1 MKKLLFFG
9 MLGAMTLTFSACS
22 SDDAVV
28 ENNPTFDGTN
38 VRADFAFN
46 IAKASQTRMNAT
58 NVQESGNFRGIEN
71 AFLFP
76 FKGEPKTGNLT
87 AFAKNYS
94 LGAIEGISATA
105 SSKVYPLSI
114 PVGTDNFL
122 FYAEATNNSEGNFKI
137 GLIDNNLDANLTD
150 VSKLYFNLHS
160 IYSDNETAIKADQ
173 KTLADYLTAIANAK
187 VSDDI
192 TWAGTV
198 EKAAT
203 DGNYQ
208 ILAQLYKNFTT
219 LYTNELRSG
228 SADNVK
234 RTVRDLYRSLTA
246 IVSQSGNTAI
256 TSIADAIVAAINLGT
271 DGVFAIES
279 GSEGTTELKYN
290 DTELAKFP
298 GKYFL
303 PDGAAMLKW
312 TGSAFEYDANPY
324 YAAGL
329 VGTTETNARV
339 GIAGYTYPAEII
351 YFDNSPLR
359 ASDEYKEVA
368 NYPVTVNT
376 WDGVDF
382 DWTAQKWT
390 DNAVKAST
398 RAVAMTNNVNY
409 GVALLESTLQI
420 ASGITSMD
428 DNRGAILK
436 RNNATTVAPTDE
448 TFTID
453 DKSFTL
459 KGILIGGQ
467 PARVGW
473 NLVSSENNRNQV
485 IYDTDLTFTEIKV
498 GTPSAANYTLA
509 LDNWTSADKQEDV
522 LVSIELVNNLKDA
535 NNNPVD
541 FYGKE
546 NLIPA
551 GGVFYLVTKLSL
563 ADAGTFKKATR
574 NGVTTYRVTNED
586 VARVFIQDYK
596 TKAKFTITADAL
608 KNAYNTVPDLR
619 ATMVTFGLSVDLTWE
634 PGLEFEANF

>member
-46 IAKASQTRMNAT
+46 IAKASQTRMSAT

-137 GLIDNNLDANLTD
+137 GLIDHNLKADLTD
-150 VSKLYFNLHS
+150 VSTLYFNLHS

-187 VSDDI
+187 VTDDI

-234 RTVRDLYRSLTA
+234 RTVRDLYRSVTA
-246 IVSQSGNTAI
+246 IVSQSGNTAV
-256 TSIADAIVAAINLGT
+256 TDIADAIVAAINLGT
-271 DGVFAIES
+271 DGVFDIES

-368 NYPVTVNT
+368 DYPKTVPT
-376 WDGVDF
+376 WDGTGF
-382 DWTAQKWT
+382 DWVAQKWT

-436 RNNATTVAPTDE
+436 RNNATTVAPEDE

-485 IYDTDLTFTEIKV
+485 IYDTDLTFTDIKV

-509 LDNWTSADKQEDV
+509 LDNWTSANKQEDV
-522 LVSIELVNNLKDA
+522 LVAIELVNNLKDA

-551 GGVFYLVTKLSL
+551 GGVFYLVTKLSIDN
-563 ADAGTFKKATR
+563 AKAWDPVVR
-574 NGVTTYRVTNED
+574 PNTYRVTNED
-586 VARVFIQDYK
+586 VARVFLQDYK

>member
-522 LVSIELVNNLKDA
+522 LVAIELVNNLKDA

>member
-58 NVQESGNFRGIEN
+58 NVQGSGNFRGIEN

-137 GLIDNNLDANLTD
+137 GLIDNNLDANLTNVGD
-150 VSKLYFNLHS
+150 LYFNLHS
-160 IYSDNETAIKADQ
+160 IYIDNEDDIKADQ

-187 VSDDI
+187 VTDDI

-234 RTVRDLYRSLTA
+234 RTVRDLYRSVTA
-246 IVSQSGNTAI
+246 IVSQSGNTTI
-256 TSIADAIVAAINLGT
+256 TGIADAIVAAINLGT

-279 GSEGTTELKYN
+279 GSEGTTELEYN
-290 DTELAKFP
+290 DDELAKFP

-339 GIAGYTYPAEII
+339 GIAGYAYPAEII

-368 NYPVTVNT
+368 DYPKTVAT
-376 WDGVDF
+376 WDGTGF
-382 DWTAQKWT
+382 DWEGQKWT
-390 DNAVKAST
+390 DKAVKAST
-398 RAVAMTNNVNY
+398 RAVAMQNNVNY

-420 ASGITSMD
+420 ASGIESMK

-436 RNNATTVAPTDE
+436 RNNATTTAPDDE

-453 DKSFTL
+453 NTSFTL

-473 NLVSSENNRNQV
+473 NLVSNENNRNQV
-485 IYDTDLTFTEIKV
+485 IYDTDLTFTDIKV

-509 LDNWTSADKQEDV
+509 LDNWTSATEQEDV
-522 LVSIELVNNLKDA
+522 LVAIELVNNIKDA
-535 NNNPVD
+535 DGKPVD

-551 GGVFYLVTKLSL
+551 GGVFYLVTKLSVEN
-563 ADAGTFKKATR
+563 AKAWDPVVR
-574 NGVTTYRVTNED
+574 PDTYRVTNED

>member
-173 KTLADYLTAIANAK
+173 KTLADYLTVIANAK

>member
-58 NVQESGNFRGIEN
+58 NVQENDNFRGIEN

-87 AFAKNYS
+87 AFAKNYN
-94 LGAIEGISATA
+94 LGAIEGIAEDA

-122 FYAEATNNSEGNFKI
+122 FYAEATDKSEGNFKI
-137 GLIDNNLDANLTD
+137 GLIDHNLKADLTD
-150 VSKLYFNLHS
+150 VSALYFNLHS
-160 IYSDNETAIKADQ
+160 IYSDNEDDIKADQ

-187 VSDDI
+187 VTDDI

-234 RTVRDLYRSLTA
+234 RTVRDLYRSVTA
-246 IVSQSGNTAI
+246 IVSQSGNTAV
-256 TSIADAIVAAINLGT
+256 TDIADAIVAAINLGT

-279 GSEGTTELKYN
+279 GSEGTTELEYN
-290 DTELAKFP
+290 DDELAKFP

-324 YAAGL
+324 YAAGM
-329 VGTTETNARV
+329 VGDVVTNANV
-339 GIAGYTYPAEII
+339 GINGYTYPAEII

-368 NYPVTVNT
+368 DYPKTVPT
-376 WDGVDF
+376 WDGTGF
-382 DWTAQKWT
+382 DWVAQKWT

-420 ASGITSMD
+420 ASGITSMA

-485 IYDTDLTFTEIKV
+485 IYDTDLTFTDIKV

-522 LVSIELVNNLKDA
+522 LVAIELVNNLKDA
-535 NNNPVD
+535 NGNPVD

-551 GGVFYLVTKLSL
+551 GGVFYLVTKLSIDN
-563 ADAGTFKKATR
+563 AKAWDPVVR
-574 NGVTTYRVTNED
+574 PNTYRVTNED
-586 VARVFIQDYK
+586 VARVFLQDYK

>member
-94 LGAIEGISATA
+94 LGAIEGITASA

-122 FYAEATNNSEGNFKI
+122 FYAEATDKSEGNFKI
-137 GLIDNNLDANLTD
+137 GLIDHNLKADLTD
-150 VSKLYFNLHS
+150 VSSLYFNLHS
-160 IYSDNETAIKADQ
+160 IYSDNKADIQ
-173 KTLADYLTAIANAK
+173 ADQETLADYLTAIANAK

-339 GIAGYTYPAEII
+339 GIAGYAYPAEII

-368 NYPVTVNT
+368 DYPKTVPT
-376 WDGVDF
+376 WDGTGF
-382 DWTAQKWT
+382 DWVEEKWT

-420 ASGITSMD
+420 ASGITSMA

-436 RNNATTVAPTDE
+436 RNNATVTAPEDE

-485 IYDTDLTFTEIKV
+485 IYDTDLTFTDIKV
-498 GTPSAANYTLA
+498 GNSSAPNYTLA

-522 LVSIELVNNLKDA
+522 LVAIELVNNLKDA

-551 GGVFYLVTKLSL
+551 GGVFYLVTKLSIDN
-563 ADAGTFKKATR
+563 AKAWDPVVR
-574 NGVTTYRVTNED
+574 PNTYRVTNED
-586 VARVFIQDYK
+586 VARVFLQDYK

>member
-58 NVQESGNFRGIEN
+58 NVQENDNFRGIEN
-71 AFLFP
+71 AYLFP

-87 AFAKNYS
+87 AFAKNYN
-94 LGAIEGISATA
+94 LGAIEGIAEDA

-122 FYAEATNNSEGNFKI
+122 FYAEATNKSEGNFKI
-137 GLIDNNLDANLTD
+137 GLIDHNLKADLTD
-150 VSKLYFNLHS
+150 VSALYFNLHS
-160 IYSDNETAIKADQ
+160 IYSDNEDDIKADQ

-187 VSDDI
+187 VTDDI

-234 RTVRDLYRSLTA
+234 RTVRDLYRSVTA
-246 IVSQSGNTAI
+246 IVSQSGNTAV
-256 TSIADAIVAAINLGT
+256 TDIADAIVAAINLGT

-290 DTELAKFP
+290 DDELAKFP

-324 YAAGL
+324 YAAGM
-329 VGTTETNARV
+329 VGDVVTNANV
-339 GIAGYTYPAEII
+339 GINGYTYPAEII

-368 NYPVTVNT
+368 DYPKTVPT
-376 WDGVDF
+376 WDGTGF
-382 DWTAQKWT
+382 DWVAQKWT

-420 ASGITSMD
+420 ASGITSMA

-485 IYDTDLTFTEIKV
+485 IYDTDLTFTDIKV

-522 LVSIELVNNLKDA
+522 LVAIELVNNLKDA
-535 NNNPVD
+535 NGNPVD

-551 GGVFYLVTKLSL
+551 GGVFYLVTKLSIDN
-563 ADAGTFKKATR
+563 AKAWDPVVR
-574 NGVTTYRVTNED
+574 PNTYRVTNED
-586 VARVFIQDYK
+586 VARVFLQDYK

>member
-1 MKKLLFFG
+1 M
-9 MLGAMTLTFSACS
+9 
-22 SDDAVV
+22 
-28 ENNPTFDGTN
+28 
-38 VRADFAFN
+38 
-46 IAKASQTRMNAT
+46 
-58 NVQESGNFRGIEN
+58 
-71 AFLFP
+71 
-76 FKGEPKTGNLT
+76 
-87 AFAKNYS
+87 YS
-94 LGAIEGISATA
+94 E
-105 SSKVYPLSI
+105 
-114 PVGTDNFL
+114 
-122 FYAEATNNSEGNFKI
+122 
-137 GLIDNNLDANLTD
+137 
-150 VSKLYFNLHS
+150 
-160 IYSDNETAIKADQ
+160 
-173 KTLADYLTAIANAK
+173 
-187 VSDDI
+187 
-192 TWAGTV
+192 
-198 EKAAT
+198 
-203 DGNYQ
+203 
-208 ILAQLYKNFTT
+208 
-219 LYTNELRSG
+219 
-228 SADNVK
+228 
-234 RTVRDLYRSLTA
+234 
-246 IVSQSGNTAI
+246 
-256 TSIADAIVAAINLGT
+256 
-271 DGVFAIES
+271 
-279 GSEGTTELKYN
+279 
-290 DTELAKFP
+290 
-298 GKYFL
+298 
-303 PDGAAMLKW
+303 
-312 TGSAFEYDANPY
+312 NPY
-324 YAAGL
+324 YAAGM
-329 VGTTETNARV
+329 VGDVVTNANV

-376 WDGVDF
+376 WDGVGF

-420 ASGITSMD
+420 ATGITSMD

-459 KGILIGGQ
+459 KGIIIGGQ

-522 LVSIELVNNLKDA
+522 LVAIELVNNLKDDKG
-535 NNNPVD
+535 NPVD

>member
-9 MLGAMTLTFSACS
+9 MMGAMTLTFTACS

-28 ENNPTFDGTN
+28 ENNPTFDGTS

-46 IAKASQTRMNAT
+46 IAKTAQTRMNAT

-76 FKGEPKTGNLT
+76 FKGVPATGNLT
-87 AFAKNYS
+87 AFAKNYA
-94 LGAIEGISATA
+94 LGAIEGITADA

-114 PVGTDNFL
+114 PVNTDNFL
-122 FYAEATNNSEGNFKI
+122 FYAEATDKSEGNFQIGKI
-137 GLIDNNLDANLTD
+137 DHNLKADLTD
-150 VSKLYFNLHS
+150 VSTLYFNLHS
-160 IYSDNETAIKADQ
+160 IYKDNEAAIKADQ
-173 KTLADYLTAIANAK
+173 KKLADYLTAIANAK
-187 VSDDI
+187 D
-192 TWAGTV
+192 WAGTV

-219 LYTNELRSG
+219 VYTNELRSG

-234 RTVRDLYRSLTA
+234 RTVRDLYRSITA
-246 IVSQSGNTAI
+246 IVEAATADGSDVK
-256 TSIADAIVAAINLGT
+256 TIAQAVETAINLGT
-271 DGVFAIES
+271 DGIFSIES
-279 GSEGTTELKYN
+279 GEKGTTELKYN
-290 DTELAKFP
+290 DTELAEFP

-303 PDGAAMLKW
+303 PEGAAMLEWKD
-312 TGSAFEYDANPY
+312 SKFQYAENPY
-324 YAAGL
+324 YAANGEGL
-329 VGTTETNARV
+329 TANV

-359 ASDEYKEVA
+359 ASDQYKEVA
-368 NYPVTVNT
+368 DYPKTVAT
-376 WDGVDF
+376 WDGTGF
-382 DWTAQKWT
+382 DWAGQQWT
-390 DNAVKAST
+390 DNVVKATT
-398 RAVAMTNNVNY
+398 RAVAMQNNVNY

-420 ASGITSMD
+420 TSGTTSMA

-436 RNNATTVAPTDE
+436 RNNTTATAPEDE
-448 TFTID
+448 VFTID

-467 PARVGW
+467 PQRVGW

-485 IYDTDLTFTEIKV
+485 VYDTDLTFTDIKV
-498 GTPSAANYTLA
+498 GNPSAANYTLA
-509 LDNWTSADKQEDV
+509 LDNWTSASKQEDV
-522 LVSIELVNNLKDA
+522 LVAIELVNNLKDSKG
-535 NNNPVD
+535 NPVD

-551 GGVFYLVTKLSL
+551 GGVFYLVTKLSVDN
-563 ADAGTFKKATR
+563 AKTGWTPATR
-574 NGVTTYRVTNED
+574 PDTYRVTNEN

-596 TKAKFTITADAL
+596 TVAKFTITPDAL

>member
-58 NVQESGNFRGIEN
+58 NVQENDNFRGIEN
-71 AFLFP
+71 AYLFP

-87 AFAKNYS
+87 AFAKNYN
-94 LGAIEGISATA
+94 LGAIEGIAEDA

-122 FYAEATNNSEGNFKI
+122 FYAEATNKSEGNFKI
-137 GLIDNNLDANLTD
+137 GLIDHNLKADLTD
-150 VSKLYFNLHS
+150 VSALYFNLHS
-160 IYSDNETAIKADQ
+160 IYSDKKADIQADQ

-187 VSDDI
+187 VTDDI

-234 RTVRDLYRSLTA
+234 RTVRDLYRSVTA
-246 IVSQSGNTAI
+246 IVSQSGNTAV
-256 TSIADAIVAAINLGT
+256 TDIADAIVAAINLGT

-290 DTELAKFP
+290 DDELAKFP

-324 YAAGL
+324 YAAGM
-329 VGTTETNARV
+329 VGDVVTNANV
-339 GIAGYTYPAEII
+339 GINGYTYPAEII

-368 NYPVTVNT
+368 DYPKTVAT
-376 WDGVDF
+376 WDGTGF
-382 DWTAQKWT
+382 DWEDQKWT

-420 ASGITSMD
+420 ASGITSMA

-485 IYDTDLTFTEIKV
+485 IYDTDLTFTDIKV

-522 LVSIELVNNLKDA
+522 LVAIELVNNLKDA
-535 NNNPVD
+535 NGNPVD

-551 GGVFYLVTKLSL
+551 GGVFYLVTKLSIDN
-563 ADAGTFKKATR
+563 AKAWDPVVR
-574 NGVTTYRVTNED
+574 PNTYRVTNED
-586 VARVFIQDYK
+586 VARVFLQDYK

>member
-9 MLGAMTLTFSACS
+9 MLSAMTLTFSACS

-87 AFAKNYS
+87 AFAKNYN
-94 LGAIEGISATA
+94 LGAIEGIAEDA

-137 GLIDNNLDANLTD
+137 GLIDNNLKADLTD
-150 VSKLYFNLHS
+150 VSALYFNLHS

-187 VSDDI
+187 VTDDI

-234 RTVRDLYRSLTA
+234 RTVRDLYRSVTA
-246 IVSQSGNTAI
+246 IVSQSGNTAV
-256 TSIADAIVAAINLGT
+256 TDIADAIVAAINLGT

-279 GSEGTTELKYN
+279 GSEGTTELEYN
-290 DTELAKFP
+290 DDELAKFP

-324 YAAGL
+324 YAAGM
-329 VGTTETNARV
+329 VGDVVTNANV
-339 GIAGYTYPAEII
+339 GINGYTYPAEII

-368 NYPVTVNT
+368 DYPKTVPT
-376 WDGVDF
+376 WDGTGF
-382 DWTAQKWT
+382 DWVAEKWT

-485 IYDTDLTFTEIKV
+485 IYDTDLTFTDIKV

-522 LVSIELVNNLKDA
+522 LVAIELVNNLKDA

-551 GGVFYLVTKLSL
+551 GGVFYLVTKLSIDN
-563 ADAGTFKKATR
+563 AKAWDPVVR
-574 NGVTTYRVTNED
+574 PNTYRVTNED
-586 VARVFIQDYK
+586 VARVFLQDYK

>member
-58 NVQESGNFRGIEN
+58 NVQENDNFRGIEN

-87 AFAKNYS
+87 AFAKNYN
-94 LGAIEGISATA
+94 LGAIEGIAEDA

-137 GLIDNNLDANLTD
+137 GLIDNNLKADLTD
-150 VSKLYFNLHS
+150 VSALYFNLHS

-234 RTVRDLYRSLTA
+234 RTVRDLYRSVTA
-246 IVSQSGNTAI
+246 IVSQSGNTTI
-256 TSIADAIVAAINLGT
+256 TGIADAIVAAINLGT

-339 GIAGYTYPAEII
+339 GIAGYAYPAEII

-368 NYPVTVNT
+368 DYPKTVAT
-376 WDGVDF
+376 WDGTGFNWVNE
-382 DWTAQKWT
+382 KWT

-420 ASGITSMD
+420 ASGITSMA

-485 IYDTDLTFTEIKV
+485 IYDTDLTFTDIKV

-522 LVSIELVNNLKDA
+522 LVAIELVNNLKDA
-535 NNNPVD
+535 NGNPVD

-551 GGVFYLVTKLSL
+551 GGVFYLVTKLSIDN
-563 ADAGTFKKATR
+563 AKAWDPVVR
-574 NGVTTYRVTNED
+574 PNTYRVTNED
-586 VARVFIQDYK
+586 VARVFLQDYK

>member
-58 NVQESGNFRGIEN
+58 NVQENDNFRGIEN

-87 AFAKNYS
+87 AFAKNYN
-94 LGAIEGISATA
+94 LGAIEGIAEDA

-122 FYAEATNNSEGNFKI
+122 FYAEATDKSEGNFKI
-137 GLIDNNLDANLTD
+137 GLIDHNLKADLTD
-150 VSKLYFNLHS
+150 VSTLYFNLHS

-187 VSDDI
+187 VTDDI

-234 RTVRDLYRSLTA
+234 RTVRDLYRSVTA
-246 IVSQSGNTAI
+246 IVSQSGNTAV
-256 TSIADAIVAAINLGT
+256 TDIADAIVAAINLGT

-279 GSEGTTELKYN
+279 GSEGTTELEYN
-290 DTELAKFP
+290 DDELAKFP

-324 YAAGL
+324 YAAGM
-329 VGTTETNARV
+329 VGDVVTNANV
-339 GIAGYTYPAEII
+339 GINGYTYPAEII

-368 NYPVTVNT
+368 DYPKTVPT
-376 WDGVDF
+376 WDGTGF
-382 DWTAQKWT
+382 DWVAQKWT

-467 PARVGW
+467 PQRVGW

-522 LVSIELVNNLKDA
+522 LVAIELVNNLKDA

-551 GGVFYLVTKLSL
+551 GGVFYLVTKLSIDN
-563 ADAGTFKKATR
+563 AKAWDPVVR
-574 NGVTTYRVTNED
+574 PNTYRVTNED
-586 VARVFIQDYK
+586 VARVFLQDYK

>member
-38 VRADFAFN
+38 VRTDFAFN

-58 NVQESGNFRGIEN
+58 NVQGSGNFRGIEN

-137 GLIDNNLDANLTD
+137 GLIDNNLDANLTNVGD
-150 VSKLYFNLHS
+150 LYFNLHS
-160 IYSDNETAIKADQ
+160 IYIDNEDDIKADQ

-187 VSDDI
+187 VTDDI

-234 RTVRDLYRSLTA
+234 RTVRDLYRSVTA
-246 IVSQSGNTAI
+246 IVSQSGNTTI
-256 TSIADAIVAAINLGT
+256 TGIADAIVAAINLGT

-279 GSEGTTELKYN
+279 GSEGTTELEYN
-290 DTELAKFP
+290 DDELAKFP

-339 GIAGYTYPAEII
+339 GIAGYAYPAEII

-368 NYPVTVNT
+368 DYPKTVAT
-376 WDGVDF
+376 WDGTGF
-382 DWTAQKWT
+382 DWEGQKWT
-390 DNAVKAST
+390 DKAVKAST
-398 RAVAMTNNVNY
+398 RAVAMQNNVNY

-420 ASGITSMD
+420 ASGIESMK

-436 RNNATTVAPTDE
+436 RNNATTTAPDDE

-453 DKSFTL
+453 NTSFTL

-473 NLVSSENNRNQV
+473 NLVSNENNRNQV
-485 IYDTDLTFTEIKV
+485 IYDTDLTFTDIKV

-509 LDNWTSADKQEDV
+509 LDNWTSATEQEDV
-522 LVSIELVNNLKDA
+522 LVAIELVNNIKDA
-535 NNNPVD
+535 DGKPVD

-551 GGVFYLVTKLSL
+551 GGVFYLVTKLSVEN
-563 ADAGTFKKATR
+563 AKAWDPVVR
-574 NGVTTYRVTNED
+574 PDTYRVTNED

>member
-58 NVQESGNFRGIEN
+58 NVQENDNFRGIEN

-87 AFAKNYS
+87 AFAKNYN
-94 LGAIEGISATA
+94 LGAIEGIAEDA

-122 FYAEATNNSEGNFKI
+122 FYAEATAKSETNFQIGKI
-137 GLIDNNLDANLTD
+137 DHNLTADMTD
-150 VSKLYFNLHS
+150 VSTLYFNLHS
-160 IYSDNETAIKADQ
+160 IYKDNEAAIKADQ
-173 KTLADYLTAIANAK
+173 KKLADYLTAIANAK
-187 VSDDI
+187 D
-192 TWAGTV
+192 WAGTV

-234 RTVRDLYRSLTA
+234 RTVRDLYRSVTA
-246 IVSQSGNTAI
+246 IVSQSGNTTI
-256 TSIADAIVAAINLGT
+256 TGIADAIVAAINLGT
-271 DGVFAIES
+271 DGVFAIKS

-368 NYPVTVNT
+368 DYPKTVAT
-376 WDGVDF
+376 WDGTGF
-382 DWTAQKWT
+382 DWEGQKWT
-390 DNAVKAST
+390 DKAVKAST
-398 RAVAMTNNVNY
+398 RAVAMQNNVNY

-420 ASGITSMD
+420 ASGIESMK

-436 RNNATTVAPTDE
+436 RNNATTTAPDDE

-453 DKSFTL
+453 NTSFTL

-473 NLVSSENNRNQV
+473 NLVSNENNRNQV
-485 IYDTDLTFTEIKV
+485 IYDTDLTFTDIKV

-509 LDNWTSADKQEDV
+509 LDNWTSATEQEDV
-522 LVSIELVNNLKDA
+522 LVAIELVNNIKDA
-535 NNNPVD
+535 DGKPVD

-551 GGVFYLVTKLSL
+551 GGVFYLVTKLSVEN
-563 ADAGTFKKATR
+563 ATAWDPVVR
-574 NGVTTYRVTNED
+574 PDTYRVTNED
-586 VARVFIQDYK
+586 VARVFLQDYK

>member
-1 MKKLLFFG
+1 MKKILLFG

-122 FYAEATNNSEGNFKI
+122 FYAEATDKSEGNFKI
-137 GLIDNNLDANLTD
+137 GLIDNNLDANLTNVGD
-150 VSKLYFNLHS
+150 LYFNLHS
-160 IYSDNETAIKADQ
+160 IYSDKKAEIQADQ
-173 KTLADYLTAIANAK
+173 ETLANYLTAIANA
-187 VSDDI
+187 
-192 TWAGTV
+192 TGWAGTV
-198 EKAAT
+198 DKAAT

-219 LYTNELRSG
+219 LYANELRSG

-234 RTVRDLYRSLTA
+234 RTVRDLYRSITA
-246 IVSQSGNTAI
+246 IVEAATADDSDVK
-256 TSIADAIVAAINLGT
+256 TIAQAIETAINLGT
-271 DGVFAIES
+271 SGIFSIES
-279 GSEGTTELKYN
+279 GSKGTTELKYN
-290 DTELAKFP
+290 DDELAKFP
-298 GKYFL
+298 GKYNL
-303 PDGAAMLKW
+303 PDGAAMLEWKD
-312 TGSAFEYDANPY
+312 SKFQYAENPY
-324 YAAGL
+324 YAANGEGL
-329 VGTTETNARV
+329 TANV

-368 NYPVTVNT
+368 DYPKTVAT
-376 WDGVDF
+376 WDGTGF
-382 DWTAQKWT
+382 DWEGQKWT
-390 DNAVKAST
+390 DKAVKAST
-398 RAVAMTNNVNY
+398 RAVAMQNNVNY

-420 ASGITSMD
+420 ASGIESMK

-436 RNNATTVAPTDE
+436 RNNATTTAPDDE

-453 DKSFTL
+453 NTSFTL

-485 IYDTDLTFTEIKV
+485 IYDTDLTFTDIKV

-509 LDNWTSADKQEDV
+509 LDNWTSATEQEDV
-522 LVSIELVNNLKDA
+522 LVAIELVNNIKDA
-535 NNNPVD
+535 DGKPVD

-551 GGVFYLVTKLSL
+551 GGVFYLVTKLSVEN
-563 ADAGTFKKATR
+563 ATAWDPVVR
-574 NGVTTYRVTNED
+574 PDTYRVTNED
-586 VARVFIQDYK
+586 VARVFLQDYK

>member
-1 MKKLLFFG
+1 MKKLLFLG

-122 FYAEATNNSEGNFKI
+122 FYAEATDKSEGNFKI
-137 GLIDNNLDANLTD
+137 GLIDNNLDANLTNVGD
-150 VSKLYFNLHS
+150 LYFNLHS
-160 IYSDNETAIKADQ
+160 IYSDKKAEIQADQ
-173 KTLADYLTAIANAK
+173 ETLANYLTAIANA
-187 VSDDI
+187 
-192 TWAGTV
+192 TGWAGTV
-198 EKAAT
+198 DKAAT

-219 LYTNELRSG
+219 LYANELRSG

-234 RTVRDLYRSLTA
+234 RTVRDLYRSITA
-246 IVSQSGNTAI
+246 IVEAATADDSDVK
-256 TSIADAIVAAINLGT
+256 TIAQAIETAINLGT
-271 DGVFAIES
+271 SGIFSIES
-279 GSEGTTELKYN
+279 GSKGTTELKYN
-290 DTELAKFP
+290 DDELAKFP
-298 GKYFL
+298 GKYNL
-303 PDGAAMLKW
+303 PDGAAMLEWVAADKKFMY
-312 TGSAFEYDANPY
+312 SENPY
-324 YAAGL
+324 YAAGM
-329 VGTTETNARV
+329 VGDVVTNANV

-376 WDGVDF
+376 WDGVGF

-436 RNNATTVAPTDE
+436 RNNATATAPEDE

-485 IYDTDLTFTEIKV
+485 IYDTDLTFTDIKV

-522 LVSIELVNNLKDA
+522 LVAIELVNNLKDA